1 MRLIVSRRWAD
12 VHGGRLAGK
21 LRIADSARLAF
32 VRPALPARLT
42 LRKCHESETDLGV
55 IAVRQPR
62 KPRSHMINMSCAMR
76 PYRCLR
82 PALAPPNRRI
92 TPDHASLV
100 DHLALACARDRKPG
114 GASPGVRAEV
124 SRPGALLF
132 DVLLDAFR

>member
-1 MRLIVSRRWAD
+1 LELAASPARAMLARPPPLLRSRAGPGAGKYHAKDRPGALPQAGGMRLIVSRRWAD
-12 VHGGRLAGK
+12 VHGGRVAGK

-76 PYRCLR
+76 PYT
-82 PALAPPNRRI
+82 NERRVG
-92 TPDHASLV
+92 S
-100 DHLALACARDRKPG
+100 HLP
-114 GASPGVRAEV
+114 
-124 SRPGALLF
+124 
-132 DVLLDAFR
+132 